1 MLFVADNIYTEG
13 DTDHMHPL
21 RSLRALR
28 PFEIVLWCAS
38 CTLILISFL
47 VAQAG
52 FLSLFASL
60 IGVSA
65 LIFIAKGDALGQFLT
80 VIFALLYGFISM
92 QSHFWGEMITYC
104 FMSLPMAIAAAVSWL
119 RHPSVNGTNEVEIRQ
134 LTKKQWYVLFLF
146 TAAVTAA
153 FCFVLYLLNTPL
165 LVVSTISIATSFSAA
180 ALTFLR
186 SPFYAIAYAANDIV
200 LIILWSL
207 QAMRSPGDE
216 PLILCFV
223 AFLCNDAYGFY
234 NWRRM
239 ERRQL
244 VLRQIKNAQTNNV
257 V

>member
-1 MLFVADNIYTEG
+1 
-13 DTDHMHPL
+13 MHPL

-28 PFEIVLWCAS
+28 PFEIFLWCAS
-38 CTLILISFL
+38 CALILVSFL
-47 VAQAG
+47 VAHAG
-52 FLSLFASL
+52 FLSLFTSL
-60 IGVSA
+60 IGASA
-65 LIFIAKGDALGQFLT
+65 LIFIAKGDALGQILT
-80 VIFALLYGFISM
+80 VIFSLLYGFISI

-104 FMSLPMAIAAAVSWL
+104 FMTLPMAVAAAVSWL
-119 RHPSVNGTNEVEIRQ
+119 RHPSINGTNEVEVRQ
-134 LTKKQWYVLFLF
+134 LTQLQWFLLGAF
-146 TAAVTAA
+146 TLVVTSI
-153 FCFVLYLLNTPL
+153 FCLILYLLNTPL

-200 LIILWSL
+200 LIILWAL
-207 QAMRSPGDE
+207 QAMQSPGDE